1 MAGSSYR
8 YADMRR
14 EDIPKKTNG
23 IDQAYTQVDLKRS
36 ELKFGMPHPSIDG
49 LFFFVWDKR
58 KPHPQRWRDID
69 AIEKERARQVRSRK
83 KQRKQP
89 GYYERRRKQQ
99 REARL
104 KDPERYKEYS
114 RRASI
119 IWKESGKRAEYES
132 RPEVRARK
140 NKLQN
145 ERYQKNKEQMRAY
158 ARADYKKHKQ
168 AIRER
173 RQSPKFRLVDSIRQ
187 RVYRVVKQRFT
198 PSAKTL
204 ELIGC
209 TQDELISWV
218 ERQFEEGMTW
228 ENYGLHG
235 WHLDHVVPVAMYM
248 DNIEDPD
255 VQRKCFNM
263 KNLKPMWAED
273 NRRKSSIY
281 RGINYRNPNRRYGT

>member
-1 MAGSSYR
+1 
-8 YADMRR
+8 MRL

-58 KPHPQRWRDID
+58 KPHPQRWREID
-69 AIEKERARQVRSRK
+69 AIESERARQVRSRK
-83 KQRKQP
+83 KRMKQP
-89 GYYERRRKQQ
+89 GWHEKNRKHQ

-104 KDPERYKEYS
+104 KDPERYKGYS

-119 IWKESGKRAEYES
+119 IRQQSGKRAEYES

-145 ERYQKNKEQMRAY
+145 ERYQKNKEQRRAK
-158 ARADYKKHKQ
+158 ARDDYKKHKQ
-168 AIRER
+168 VIRER
-173 RQSPKFRLVDSIRQ
+173 RQCPKFRLVDSLRQ

-198 PSAKTL
+198 PSVKTL

-209 TQDELISWV
+209 SQGELISWV
-218 ERQFEEGMTW
+218 ESHFKEGMTW

-235 WHLDHVVPVAMYM
+235 WHLDHVVPVAKYM
-248 DNIEDPD
+248 DKIEDPD
-255 VQRKCFNM
+255 VQRECFNM

-273 NRRKSSIY
+273 NRRKSSLY
-281 RGINYRNPNRRYGT
+281 KGINYRNPNRANK

>member
-1 MAGSSYR
+1 
-8 YADMRR
+8 MRL
-14 EDIPKKTNG
+14 EDIPKRTKG
-23 IDQAYTQVDLKRS
+23 IDQAYTQVNLQRS

-49 LFFFVWDKR
+49 LFFFTWDKR
-58 KPHPQRWRDID
+58 KPHPQRWREIH
-69 AIEKERARQVRSRK
+69 AIENERARHKRSRE

-119 IWKESGKRAEYES
+119 KWQQSGKRAEYDS
-132 RPEVRARK
+132 RHEVRARK

-145 ERYQKNKEQMRAY
+145 ERYQKNKEQRRAK

-173 RQSPKFRLVDSIRQ
+173 KQCPKYRLVDSLRQ
-187 RVYRVVKQRFT
+187 RVYRVVKQQFT

-209 TQDELISWV
+209 SQDELISWV
-218 ERQFEEGMTW
+218 ESHFEVGMTW

-235 WHLDHVVPVAMYM
+235 WHLDHVVPVAKYM
-248 DNIEDPD
+248 DNIEDP
-255 VQRKCFNM
+255 VAQRECFNM
-263 KNLKPMWAED
+263 KNLKPMWATD
-273 NRRKSSIY
+273 NRRKSSLY
-281 RGINYRNPNRRYGT
+281 KGINYRNPNRANQQLTCMRK